1 MSNLVPEK
9 RLDKNG
15 RLVTKHVRTSGDGKA
30 PTALPKV
37 SVKSPK
43 KQTKEDRALE
53 KRVRRL
59 DSRLLYSFDSNRYTI
74 EADERLKPIFQDGYS
89 PRCTHN
95 EFYDMLERLNVSD
108 AIVLL
113 SNGLKADKLD
123 AFCKKNKF
131 EDRLVDNSELVAEL
145 RARGITATGY
155 FEMACGSDKPKSQ
168 KALIDAAECHEMY
181 PIKTYASVYEASRVY
196 PMYLLNEQINLSDIK
211 DIGVERCSDPERF
224 RGILLKLKKGESRS
238 TALEIGE
245 MMDRT
250 KNIDIGL
257 ASTGNNLLHIYGA
270 RASLAMELGSEIAE
284 KAKNPRFIVDTLDV
298 AREKNLSHEDTVAY
312 CSFVN
317 EVFDANEDYT
327 DVYMLVDSFTFD
339 LWKAGVSP
347 EHAKAG
353 FDQDMTMGQIIAI
366 HSENIT
372 PSVASGWL

>member
-1 MSNLVPEK
+1 MTNLIPEK

-15 RLVTKHVRTSGDGKA
+15 RLVTKHVRASGANIA
-30 PTALPKV
+30 PTSLPKV
-37 SVKSPK
+37 AAKSQK

-53 KRVRRL
+53 KRIRHL
-59 DSRLLYSFDSNRYTI
+59 DYRILYNFHSDRYAI
-74 EADERLKPIFQDGYS
+74 EADERLKPIFQEVYS

-113 SNGLKADKLD
+113 TNGLKADKLD
-123 AFCKKNKF
+123 TFCKRNKF
-131 EDRLVDNSELVAEL
+131 EDRLVDNREMVAEL
-145 RARGITATGY
+145 RARGIAVPVF

-181 PIKTYASVYEASRVY
+181 PVKTYASVYEAGRVY

-211 DIGVERCSDPERF
+211 DIGVDRCADPERF

-250 KNIDIGL
+250 KSIDVDL

-270 RASLAMELGSEIAE
+270 RASLAMELGAEIAE
-284 KAKNPRFIVDTLDV
+284 QAKNPRFIVDALDV
-298 AREKNLSHEDTVAY
+298 AHENDLSHEETVAY
-312 CSFVN
+312 CNFVN

-339 LWKAGVSP
+339 IWKAGVSP

-353 FDQDMTMGQIIAI
+353 FDQDMTVGQIIAI
-366 HSENIT
+366 NSENIT